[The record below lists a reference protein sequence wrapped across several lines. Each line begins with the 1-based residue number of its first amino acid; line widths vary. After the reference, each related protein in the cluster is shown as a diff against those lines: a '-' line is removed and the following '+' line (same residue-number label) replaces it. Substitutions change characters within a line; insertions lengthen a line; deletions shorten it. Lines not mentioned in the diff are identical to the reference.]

1 MLLDALVIVG
11 GVVLGSFLNVVIYRW
26 PRGGSVVYPPSAC
39 VHCGHR
45 LSPLDLVPI
54 FSFLLLK
61 GRCRYCKNRISLR
74 YPLVELLTGLA
85 LALVYFDHGLTL
97 LTAAGWLFAAILLVC
112 AFIDIDAGI
121 IPDRLTYPGL
131 LAGIILSFFTI
142 GIKTSL
148 LGASLFALVYFIAA
162 VVSKGGMGGGD
173 IKLAAVIGA
182 FTGIKGALLVF
193 MLSALLA
200 GLWAVILVLRGKAG
214 RKTAIRFGPFL
225 SLAAYLVWNWG
236 EEILSAYLSIIY

>member
-173 IKLAAVIGA
+173 IKLMAA
-182 FTGIKGALLVF
+182 
-193 MLSALLA
+193 A
-200 GLWAVILVLRGKAG
+200 GFVLGLRPSMTAMVVGFLVLSLFYGVYAIIQKLRGRDMPRAYPL
-214 RKTAIRFGPFL
+214 APFL
-225 SLAAYLVWNWG
+225 SLGCLMVYF
-236 EEILSAYLSIIY
+236 IH